1 MNGGSVTPSNPLP
14 DGKYKFNAG
23 GGLNFALMTAASGV
37 IQVYAASEDEGN
49 NINRYNSS
57 GVCEGQDLNAGILN
71 AIATIAATYDNFVR
85 VERYTMSAAA
95 VDMSK
100 YELLV

>member
-1 MNGGSVTPSNPLP
+1 
-14 DGKYKFNAG
+14 
-23 GGLNFALMTAASGV
+23 MTADEGV
-37 IQVYAASEDEGN
+37 IQVYAASEAEGN
-49 NINRYNSS
+49 NINRYNAS
-57 GVCEGQDLNAGILN
+57 GVCEGQDLNAAVLTSIE
-71 AIATIAATYDNFVR
+71 TIAANYDNFVR